1 MPPIFDIHLGVNYW
15 LTVNTSIEFDDLF
28 TEIITVADSDYLQV
42 CLINKDLGNPFISA
56 LELRPLKK
64 SIYQE
69 ANSAQSLVTGTRWN
83 LGGSNDLRYPD
94 DPYDRIWKNFTF
106 GTSTDISTTSAV
118 QPDSYSATPSLV
130 MQTASTSSSTERTLS
145 FSWSYDNQ
153 SSVCL
158 VILHIFEIQDIP
170 RTDFREFDI
179 LQDGDTTS
187 KSSFNPSKL
196 DTEPFVY
203 TDTGDTK
210 YNVSLQATSKSTLPP
225 LLNAIEVYLIRAT
238 YGIPTYGGDVAT
250 INKIKA
256 NYQVNKGWSGDP
268 CVPREL
274 SWAGV
279 TCTFDSSIPRIT
291 SLNLSSFRLTGAIVS
306 AFGNLSTLKSLDL
319 SYNDLS
325 GDLPAFLDQLSA
337 LTYLDITGNHKIST
351 TLPPGLQ
358 QKKDDEKLTYRFGG
372 ASTDSKPSKNKKRIL
387 LAVIIAVSGVG
398 VVLLFACLIKRL
410 GFCRDNYRK
419 ELRNDNSMDL
429 VDSEGNIVHIDSQNF
444 SYKDLQK
451 ITNNFEQKIGKGGFG
466 TVYRGQLYNGE
477 QVAVK
482 LLDNS
487 SQQGTKEF
495 LAEVL
500 QLKTSSS

>member
-1 MPPIFDIHLGVNYW
+1 METEAIGRSKYRNSEQKEGHRDRRGRFNFVSIDCGANSSFVDTDTKLTYLPDDKFIDTGVNYEIAFNTPVNGLSKQFLTVRSFPNGTRNCYTFRSLSAGSKYLVRASFMYGNYDNLNMPPIFDIHLGVNYW

-69 ANSAQSLVTGTRWN
+69 ANSAQSLVTGIRWN

-225 LLNAIEVYLIRAT
+225 LLNAIEVYLIRPT
-238 YGIPTYGGDVAT
+238 YGIPTNGGDG
-250 INKIKA
+250 KCD
-256 NYQVNKGWSGDP
+256 YS
-268 CVPREL
+268 
-274 SWAGV
+274 
-279 TCTFDSSIPRIT
+279 
-291 SLNLSSFRLTGAIVS
+291 
-306 AFGNLSTLKSLDL
+306 
-319 SYNDLS
+319 
-325 GDLPAFLDQLSA
+325 
-337 LTYLDITGNHKIST
+337 
-351 TLPPGLQ
+351 
-358 QKKDDEKLTYRFGG
+358 
-372 ASTDSKPSKNKKRIL
+372 
-387 LAVIIAVSGVG
+387 
-398 VVLLFACLIKRL
+398 CLIL
-410 GFCRDNYRK
+410 CT
-419 ELRNDNSMDL
+419 L
-429 VDSEGNIVHIDSQNF
+429 
-444 SYKDLQK
+444 
-451 ITNNFEQKIGKGGFG
+451 
-466 TVYRGQLYNGE
+466 
-477 QVAVK
+477 
-482 LLDNS
+482 
-487 SQQGTKEF
+487 
-495 LAEVL
+495 
-500 QLKTSSS
+500 